1 MGNST
6 RAEDKIE
13 ELVAQHGAVP
23 PPYFMFKDTDPYS
36 ICWRM
41 GSGEDYI
48 LFFFHWWEEQK
59 RSLDESQRIEYF
71 RKWPPPPRWLVW
83 MIEVIWDLNPEG
95 FDEDDDFDNDNDHLE
110 PYFKRTEALGFGGE
124 DDYRRGCDEYA
135 EMP

>member
-1 MGNST
+1 
-6 RAEDKIE
+6 
-13 ELVAQHGAVP
+13 
-23 PPYFMFKDTDPYS
+23 
-36 ICWRM
+36 M

-95 FDEDDDFDNDNDHLE
+95 FDEDGDVDDHNDHLE
-110 PYFKRTEALGFGGE
+110 PYFKRTEELGFGGE

>member
-6 RAEDKIE
+6 RPEDKIG
-13 ELVAQHGAVP
+13 ELVALHGAVP

-41 GSGEDYI
+41 GS
-48 LFFFHWWEEQK
+48 
-59 RSLDESQRIEYF
+59 
-71 RKWPPPPRWLVW
+71 
-83 MIEVIWDLNPEG
+83 EVIWDLNPEG
-95 FDEDDDFDNDNDHLE
+95 FDEDGDVDDHNDHLE